1 MDKII
6 NVLMNLINVAL
17 QKEEIDIEQYH
28 SLSQEEK
35 NHLFKLCSKHS
46 ISVIVGDVLGKSN
59 LVEKTPDVKKI
70 MTNAFIAVYRYEQSK
85 IEINKI
91 TNVLS
96 ELKIP
101 YIVLKGPRVREYYPE
116 PWLRTSCDIDILIH
130 EKDIDL
136 AVNEL
141 VQRCSY
147 SKQERNFH
155 DVPLITPNHL
165 LLELHFNIKENMTN
179 LDKILTRVWN
189 YSFPVNHKDCME
201 YQQSNEFFIFHL
213 LAHMSYHFLH
223 GGCGIRSVLD
233 IYLINHNMQYNKD
246 QLKLLCKEAEIETFY
261 EYVIQLSEV
270 WFGENE
276 HNEVT
281 LAMEK
286 YILHGGTFG
295 TNDNS
300 IAVGQLKNGGHKKYI
315 FSRLFVSYNHLKG
328 LYPSIEK
335 YKFMK
340 PLYQVKRW
348 ISMIKNRKLKRYV
361 NELKLSRSITQ
372 EQLNSTKKLLKA
384 LNLN

>member
-1 MDKII
+1 
-6 NVLMNLINVAL
+6 
-17 QKEEIDIEQYH
+17 
-28 SLSQEEK
+28 
-35 NHLFKLCSKHS
+35 
-46 ISVIVGDVLGKSN
+46 
-59 LVEKTPDVKKI
+59 
-70 MTNAFIAVYRYEQSK
+70 
-85 IEINKI
+85 
-91 TNVLS
+91 
-96 ELKIP
+96 
-101 YIVLKGPRVREYYPE
+101 
-116 PWLRTSCDIDILIH
+116 
-130 EKDIDL
+130 
-136 AVNEL
+136 
-141 VQRCSY
+141 
-147 SKQERNFH
+147 
-155 DVPLITPNHL
+155 
-165 LLELHFNIKENMTN
+165 
-179 LDKILTRVWN
+179 
-189 YSFPVNHKDCME
+189 ME

>member
-1 MDKII
+1 
-6 NVLMNLINVAL
+6 MNLIKVAL

-70 MTNAFIAVYRYEQSK
+70 MTDAFIAVYRYEQSK

-155 DVPLITPNHL
+155 DVPLISPNNI
-165 LLELHFNIKENMTN
+165 LLELHFNIKETMDN
-179 LDKILTRVWN
+179 LDRVLTKVWN
-189 YSFPVNHKDCME
+189 YSFPVSKKDCME
-201 YQQSNEFFIFHL
+201 YQQSNEFFMFHL
-213 LAHMSYHFLH
+213 LAHMTYHFQH
-223 GGCGIRSVLD
+223 GGCGIRSILD
-233 IYLINHNMQYNKD
+233 IYLINHKMQYDKE
-246 QLKLLCKEAEIETFY
+246 QLKLLCKEADIETFY

-281 LAMEK
+281 LDMEN
-286 YILHGGTFG
+286 YIIHGGAFG
-295 TNDNS
+295 TKDNS
-300 IAVGQLKNGGHKKYI
+300 VAVEQSKNGGHIRYI
-315 FSRLFVSYNHLKG
+315 FSRVFVSYNHLKRR
-328 LYPSIEK
+328 YPNLEK
-335 YKFMK
+335 YKFMM
-340 PLYQVKRW
+340 PLYQVRRW
-348 ISMIKNRKLKRYV
+348 ISMIKNGKL
-361 NELKLSRSITQ
+361 EQCTDEFKLSKSISQ

-384 LNLN
+384 LKLN